1 MFLSQTRWNPIQ
13 IQKLR
18 RKYSNIWLNINIF
31 QLIDYNR
38 QSANGNF
45 YNDKRFLG
53 YGGPGPPLSPPF
65 NPDRAG
71 EPLPPTGRELV
82 EYAIH
87 LSSEFEGGGGNFPQE
102 ELIK

>member
-1 MFLSQTRWNPIQ
+1 ML
-13 IQKLR
+13 
-18 RKYSNIWLNINIF
+18 IF
-31 QLIDYNR
+31 FSYLISIDKPPM
-38 QSANGNF
+38 ANLKNV
-45 YNDKRFLG
+45 KSFLG
-53 YGGPGPPLSPPF
+53 YGGPGQPLGPPF